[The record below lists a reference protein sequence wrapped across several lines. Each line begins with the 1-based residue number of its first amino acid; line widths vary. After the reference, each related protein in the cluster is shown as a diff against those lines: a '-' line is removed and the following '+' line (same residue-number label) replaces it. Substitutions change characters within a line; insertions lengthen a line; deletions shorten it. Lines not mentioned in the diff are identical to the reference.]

1 MARVAVSITCT
12 DQDRRELERL
22 SSSRTDEARLVER
35 AKMIMGALVGK
46 RNDEI
51 AAELAIRPGT
61 VGIWRRRFA
70 AEGWQGL
77 RDRKRPG
84 TPPQYPPI
92 ELRNRVLAQI
102 EQPPPAGQAT
112 WDGRSL
118 SKALGVSDDAVWR
131 LLRKEGIQRQRSR
144 CVSTDPQF
152 AVKTADIIGL
162 YLKPPDTAL
171 VLSIDEKPS
180 IQALERASG
189 FVFTSSGKLV
199 RGLRST
205 YKRHGTINLYV
216 ATGAIQS
223 KITTTKKRPDVQAF
237 LDEVVADVPVDREV
251 HGILDNYGT
260 HKKNDDWL
268 AAHPNVHFHFT
279 PT

>member
-84 TPPQYPPI
+84 TPPRYPPI